1 MGIHVPIRRCL
12 LSEKRR
18 SWSNDINAPLIPDIA
33 WVEVHS
39 WKIDKTPL
47 TIVQRNDSDSCKSAC
62 LKYPGCIT
70 AGWKRNTSDCS
81 LHSYTRLRA
90 SMRYWIPAPDED
102 YFEFYFTPLG
112 KGGCCNQLYQLLR
125 PIFMAFTPREELLSL
140 HYMSPFLRLV
150 SNACIH
156 FNWQDGHASAN

>member
-1 MGIHVPIRRCL
+1 MLKPCGIKIFQVSWTSSHKEGTVLWVHESYFKPKTVWQRSGVMMGIHVPIRRCL
-12 LSEKRR
+12 LGEKRR
-18 SWSNDINAPLIPDIA
+18 SWSNDLNVPLIPDIA

-81 LHSYTRLRA
+81 LHSYTRLKA
-90 SMRYWIPAPDED
+90 SMRYWIPAPEED
-102 YFEFYFTPLG
+102 YFESYFTPLG
-112 KGGCCNQLYQLLR
+112 KEGCCNQLY
-125 PIFMAFTPREELLSL
+125 
-140 HYMSPFLRLV
+140 
-150 SNACIH
+150 
-156 FNWQDGHASAN
+156 